1 MSMKRETTRTVQI
14 ENNGAT
20 MTIVAD
26 SSISKKEIA
35 KGIRDAIKVAVK
47 VGILPK
53 AKYSCRQPYH
63 GSIDITATGLP
74 FRILSK
80 ARVADDMGMRPAT
93 RPWMS
98 DEASALVKL
107 LEAIGNAWNWD
118 LSRPE
123 EDYYHSNYHLSVE
136 VGSWEA
142 RDVEREQIMREIGA
156 EEYEAMLDRR
166 EATERA
172 EMQADMDAEMD
183 RREAN
188 DNAEGDFQI
197 AFF

>member
-1 MSMKRETTRTVQI
+1 MNNETTRTVQI

-26 SSISKKEIA
+26 SASSKKEIA
-35 KGIRDAIKVAVK
+35 KGIRDAIKTAVK
-47 VGILPK
+47 LGILPK

-63 GSIDITATGLP
+63 GAIEITATGLP

-80 ARVADDMGMRPAT
+80 ARVAADMANLCAQM
-93 RPWMS
+93 PWMS
-98 DEASALVKL
+98 AEALALDAL
-107 LEAIGNAWNWD
+107 LEKIAGAWNWN

-123 EDYYHSNYHLSVE
+123 EDYYHSNYHVSVTL
-136 VGSWEA
+136 GGWESLDA
-142 RDVEREQIMREIGA
+142 EREQLEREI
-156 EEYEAMLDRR
+156 EREVYDAMLDRR

-172 EMQADMDAEMD
+172 EMCADMDAEMD

-188 DNAEGDFQI
+188 DNSEGDFQI